1 MGHWTEADSKL
12 AYWGMALHLGVARTQ
27 NPASQYM
34 NDVRDEGAVYKGKN
48 SSGDNTN
55 AGLDFHTDSADV
67 VGLLCRRTAQAG
79 VERLVASTMALA
91 QALGRRRP
99 DVLAVLQQP
108 FFHHYPGSGNPLQ
121 PPYCACPIIS
131 SDPLHVTMRVNRKN
145 IVAAQND
152 FPALPR
158 VTPQQWDALDL
169 LEQLMADPQ

>member
-79 VERLVASTMALA
+79 VERLVASTMAVA

-99 DVLAVLQQP
+99 DV
-108 FFHHYPGSGNPLQ
+108 PGRRSRSRIRAEHGGTRAATTL
-121 PPYCACPIIS
+121 IIGVS
-131 SDPLHVTMRVNRKN
+131 AR
-145 IVAAQND
+145 AALL
-152 FPALPR
+152 PA
-158 VTPQQWDALDL
+158 TSASFG
-169 LEQLMADPQ
+169 